1 MNDRYIKSLLTV
13 IAGALLYL
21 CVVLTPIPAA
31 SAQTPSLRPGES
43 SGPTEVVVV
52 GWRPGARDVI
62 PVTIQQTQPIRIEGA
77 VTTERSTTRVADRVL
92 LVGWEPGATRE
103 VQRAPRPLTESSG
116 LPVSVPTPLPIRMTP

>member
-1 MNDRYIKSLLTV
+1 MNDRYIKTLLTV

-31 SAQTPSLRPGES
+31 NAQTPSQRPGQS
-43 SGPTEVVVV
+43 SGPTEVIVV
-52 GWRPGARDVI
+52 GWRPGAREVI
-62 PVTIQQTQPIRIEGA
+62 PVTIQQTEPVRIEGA

-103 VQRAPRPLTESSG
+103 VQRAPRSLTESSG
-116 LPVSVPTPLPIRMTP
+116 VPVSVPSPLPVKTIP